1 MNKKKRAGVKAC
13 DFVEDKM
20 IVGLGTGS
28 TAYYMIEEL
37 GRRKLDIKVVATSN
51 QTKKLALEFGLNLLE
66 LEEANH
72 IDLTIDGVDEIDPAF
87 NAIKGGGG
95 ALLYEKI
102 VATNSSKVI
111 WIMDDSKLKDALG
124 EFYLPVEVI
133 EFGHNFVFRKFEK
146 LGLNPKIRT
155 KDNKVFKTDSNNIII
170 DLYLEKPIDI
180 KKIKNILNN
189 TAGVVEDGLFLN
201 VCDLIVVGYDD
212 KVEVIENKRKK

>member
-1 MNKKKRAGVKAC
+1 MHKKKRAGIKAC

-37 GRRKLDIKVVATSN
+37 GKRKLDIKVVATSN
-51 QTKKLALEFGLNLLE
+51 QTKKLALEFDLNLLE
-66 LEEANH
+66 LEEVNH
-72 IDLTIDGVDEIDPAF
+72 IDLTIDGVDEIDPVF

-102 VATNSSKVI
+102 VSTNSSKVI

-133 EFGHNFVFRKFEK
+133 EFGHNLVFNKFKK
-146 LGLNPKIRT
+146 LGLNPKIRA

-180 KKIKNILNN
+180 KKIKTILNN

>member
-1 MNKKKRAGVKAC
+1 MNKKKRAGVKAG

-180 KKIKNILNN
+180 KKIKTILNN

>member
-1 MNKKKRAGVKAC
+1 
-13 DFVEDKM
+13 
-20 IVGLGTGS
+20 
-28 TAYYMIEEL
+28 
-37 GRRKLDIKVVATSN
+37 
-51 QTKKLALEFGLNLLE
+51 
-66 LEEANH
+66 
-72 IDLTIDGVDEIDPAF
+72 
-87 NAIKGGGG
+87 
-95 ALLYEKI
+95 
-102 VATNSSKVI
+102 
-111 WIMDDSKLKDALG
+111 MDDSKLKDALG

-180 KKIKNILNN
+180 KKIKTILNN

>member
-1 MNKKKRAGVKAC
+1 MNKKKRAGIKAC
-13 DFVEDKM
+13 DFVKDKM

-28 TAYYMIEEL
+28 TAFYMIEEL
-37 GRRKLDIKVVATSN
+37 GKRKLDIKVVATSN
-51 QTKKLALEFGLNLLE
+51 QTKKLALDFGLNLLE
-66 LEEANH
+66 LEEVDH
-72 IDLTIDGVDEIDPAF
+72 IDLTIDGVDEIDPSF

-133 EFGHNFVFRKFEK
+133 EYGHNFAFNKFKK

-155 KDNKVFKTDSNNIII
+155 KDDKVFKTDSNNVII

-180 KKIKNILNN
+180 KKVKAILNN

-212 KVEVIENKRKK
+212 KVEVIENKGKK

>member
-1 MNKKKRAGVKAC
+1 
-13 DFVEDKM
+13 M

-180 KKIKNILNN
+180 KKIKTILNN